1 MITEIALL
9 NIQPGKSVA
18 FETAFGKAEKII
30 SSMHGYIEHE
40 LQKCLEVDDKY
51 LLIVRWQTLK
61 DHTEGFRNSSD
72 YKEWKELLHHFYD
85 PFPVV
90 EHYKKVY

>member
-9 NIQPGKSVA
+9 NIQPGESANFEVA
-18 FETAFGKAEKII
+18 FGEAQKII

-40 LQKCLEVDDKY
+40 LQKCVVAEDKY
-51 LLIVRWQTLK
+51 LLIVRWRKLE
-61 DHTEGFRNSSD
+61 DHTEGFRKSGEYN
-72 YKEWKELLHHFYD
+72 EWKKLLHHFYN

-90 EHYKKVY
+90 EHYKRIY